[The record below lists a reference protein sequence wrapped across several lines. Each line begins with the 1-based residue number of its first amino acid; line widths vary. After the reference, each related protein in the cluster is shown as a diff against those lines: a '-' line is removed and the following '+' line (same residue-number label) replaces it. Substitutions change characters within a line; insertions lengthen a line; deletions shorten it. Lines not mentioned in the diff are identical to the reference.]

1 MIPRIKGLRIS
12 NAREREHITGS
23 EFIPFQDEEINGKI
37 KLSTL
42 KDISIYVF
50 NPEVTQDWLDDKRIT
65 QEEYDALYNA
75 IENNK
80 VIIVSP
86 RVPVV
91 GDWNIAYG
99 QVMLNSKP
107 CLRIP
112 KFIRQDGAENLVRI
126 EYYEVTF
133 YSDRRLK
140 ITKYNTPDFLQTGNG
155 KSVLTDNGQYVN
167 IGNLALTNV
176 VFEDGMNSCIY
187 DLNSDKIVFGPKDTQ
202 CVTFNASKS
211 DNTIN
216 MRLQLAKATATMDGI
231 MSKEDKVK
239 LDTTLTEQITALQ
252 NAIAQEIQDR
262 TNADNVLQGKINT
275 EKQERVTA
283 DNALTVKIDK
293 EVTDR
298 QQADELIHSRIQAE
312 TNTLHG
318 RCNQLNSRIDEEH
331 TAWTQADA
339 GLSSRINAVEI
350 DLTQFKNSKGQPNG
364 LASLGSD
371 GKVPASQLPS
381 YVDDVLEFNSLSVF
395 PSTGE
400 YGKIYVAKDTNLTYR
415 WGGTSYVE
423 ISKSLA
429 LGETSSTAYA
439 GDKGKANRDAIVSL
453 PSKILTDA
461 LVTNTTNS
469 VVNIVQKQVTKS
481 GLNYGT
487 PTELTTI
494 IPAATSTKAGVMTAE
509 DKQKLFSVSSTIIPS
524 LPQYIVSGL
533 SLSQLEDTTSLSI
546 SRVVKNPSDGTYNMH
561 ADLGYVIETANQLR
575 AGLMSKLDKK
585 KLDDELPNQIQQ
597 EVIDR
602 TRDVHAVRSTVNT
615 LPTSIV
621 SGELALLAGHTDK
634 VPLVGRTYN
643 KQSGDVYIKNNEFDT
658 FGYAP
663 MAGTGQ
669 AGMITGDFKVALDN
683 ALVDLAEIQSQI
695 GGLGYTHPV
704 GTAANK
710 PQGLYKFATDATS
723 HVSSVLAVVQKDITD
738 LGIPSNANL
747 TDALNNLKNEILLT
761 VNDQIVN
768 LGTNLS
774 SRIDSLVNQLGV
786 VINRVATLE
795 TQFSSLLDNLTEH
808 VDNKNNPHQIT
819 KAQIGLGNV
828 NNTSDMQ
835 KPVSTL
841 QAATISNARAEAIN
855 IASSDASDKANF
867 AKMEAIAAAE
877 IALNNHANRKD
888 NPHVVTRAQLSLDT
902 TNEVVFK
909 KVTAING
916 FHKE

>member
-12 NAREREHITGS
+12 NAREREQITGS
-23 EFIPFQDEEINGKI
+23 EYIPFQDEGVNGKI
-37 KLSTL
+37 KLSNL
-42 KDISIYVF
+42 KDVSIYVL
-50 NPEVTQDWLDDKRIT
+50 NPETTDDWLNNNIIT

-75 IENNK
+75 IDNQK
-80 VIIVSP
+80 IIIVSP
-86 RVPVV
+86 MVPAI

-99 QVMLNSKP
+99 QIILDSRP
-107 CLRIP
+107 CLYIP
-112 KFIRQDGAENLVRI
+112 KFIRQNGTKNLVRI
-126 EYYEVTF
+126 EYYQITF
-133 YSDRRLK
+133 DYVRRLLIIK
-140 ITKYNTPDFLQTGNG
+140 HSTPDFLQTGNG
-155 KSVLTDNGQYVN
+155 KSVLTDNGQYVSV
-167 IGNLALTNV
+167 GNLALTNV
-176 VFEDGMNSCIY
+176 VFEDGTNSCIY
-187 DLNSDKIVFGPKDTQ
+187 DLNSDKVVFGPKDTQ

-211 DNTIN
+211 GSTLN
-216 MRLQLAKATATMDGI
+216 MKLQLAKATATMDGI

-262 TNADNVLQGKINT
+262 TNADN
-275 EKQERVTA
+275 
-283 DNALTVKIDK
+283 ALTVKIDK
-293 EVTDR
+293 EVADR
-298 QQADELIHSRIQAE
+298 QEADELIHSRIQAE
-312 TNTLHG
+312 TNTLHS

-331 TAWTQADA
+331 VAWTQSDA
-339 GLSSRINAVEI
+339 SLSSRINTVEI

-400 YGKIYVAKDTNLTYR
+400 SGKIYIAKDTNITYR

-423 ISKSLA
+423 ISESLA

-461 LVTNTTNS
+461 LVANTTNS
-469 VVNIVQKQVTKS
+469 VVNLVQKQVTKS

-487 PTELTTI
+487 PAELTTV

-524 LPQYIVSGL
+524 LPQYIVSDL
-533 SLSQLEDTTSLSI
+533 SLSQLEDTTSISI
-546 SRVVKNPSDGTYNMH
+546 SRVVKNPSDGTYNAH
-561 ADLGYVIETANQLR
+561 ADLSYGIQTANQLR

-585 KLDDELPNQIQQ
+585 KLDEELPNKIYQ
-597 EVIDR
+597 EIVDRAIDV
-602 TRDVHAVRSTVNT
+602 DSVRSTVNS

-621 SGELALLAGHTDK
+621 SGELALLGGYNDK
-634 VPLVGRTYN
+634 VPFVGRTYN
-643 KQSGDVYIKNNEFDT
+643 KQSGNVYIENNNFDT
-658 FGYAP
+658 FAYAP
-663 MAGTGQ
+663 MANIGQ
-669 AGMITGDFKVALDN
+669 AGMITGDFKAALDN

-695 GGLGYTHPV
+695 GGLGYTHPA

-723 HVSSVLAVVQKDITD
+723 HISSVLAVVQKDITD
-738 LGIPSNANL
+738 LDIPSNTNL
-747 TDALNNLKNEILLT
+747 TDAINNAKNEMLTT
-761 VNDQIVN
+761 VNQQMVN
-768 LGTNLS
+768 QSTNLS
-774 SRIDSLVNQLGV
+774 SRIDQLVNRLSV
-786 VINRVATLE
+786 LTNSFDTLN
-795 TQFSSLLDNLTEH
+795 TQFNDLLERFDQHAN
-808 VDNKNNPHQIT
+808 DKDNPHKTT
-819 KAQIGLGNV
+819 KAQVGLNNV
-828 NNTSDMQ
+828 DNTMDMQ

-841 QAATISNARAEAIN
+841 QAAAISNARAEAI
-855 IASSDASDKANF
+855 AT
-867 AKMEAIAAAE
+867 AE
-877 IALNNHANRKD
+877 TALNNHANRRD

-909 KVTAING
+909 KVTAVNG